1 MIEFINLSRKKPYSI
16 FKEKYD
22 LALKNGQKNIEAM
35 SISTYNTEKKEVD
48 SRYVNLKF
56 IDQENF
62 IFFTNYNSP
71 KSLAIKSHNQISALF
86 FWQTIN
92 IQIRINA
99 KIYRTTEEFNMNYF
113 KQRSKEKNALA
124 ISSNQSQPI
133 SSYEEV
139 RKKYNMTKNNG
150 DLDKC
155 PNYWGGF
162 TFKPFSIEFWEGN
175 EFRLNKRSLFI
186 HNKKCWIQHILEP

>member
-124 ISSNQSQPI
+124 I
-133 SSYEEV
+133 
-139 RKKYNMTKNNG
+139 R
-150 DLDKC
+150 
-155 PNYWGGF
+155 F
-162 TFKPFSIEFWEGN
+162 FS
-175 EFRLNKRSLFI
+175 
-186 HNKKCWIQHILEP
+186 

>member
-1 MIEFINLSRKKPYSI
+1 M
-16 FKEKYD
+16 
-22 LALKNGQKNIEAM
+22 
-35 SISTYNTEKKEVD
+35 
-48 SRYVNLKF
+48 
-56 IDQENF
+56 
-62 IFFTNYNSP
+62 
-71 KSLAIKSHNQISALF
+71 
-86 FWQTIN
+86 
-92 IQIRINA
+92 
-99 KIYRTTEEFNMNYF
+99 
-113 KQRSKEKNALA
+113 
-124 ISSNQSQPI
+124 
-133 SSYEEV
+133 